1 MEDTRSEQAEQIHTP
16 ETSGTE
22 RPASDVQSD
31 FEELK
36 EASQHF
42 FNTLVRVGMH
52 LATTPVSQL
61 PEEPREHFA
70 KAVSEFTRG
79 ISTLAHEL
87 ANTVEKV
94 SEEVSM
100 HEQKDA
106 EKDVR

>member
-1 MEDTRSEQAEQIHTP
+1 MEDTRGEQAEQTNTT
-16 ETSGTE
+16 EKSGTQG
-22 RPASDVQSD
+22 PTSDVQAD

-36 EASQHF
+36 EVSQHF

-79 ISTLAHEL
+79 LSTLAHEL

-94 SEEVSM
+94 S
-100 HEQKDA
+100 D
-106 EKDVR
+106 DVRQQEKKDT